1 MCGEVIRLLLL
12 KIIAVFSISASIGI
26 LYRIPRNLVLYASM
40 VGVVAWLI
48 MYYTMIVGATV
59 VLADFLASIA
69 VGIMAEILSR
79 KLRKPATIFIIP
91 GFIPLVPGGDAYTT
105 MLYMVKGQYVNGV
118 AMGMQTIL
126 TGGAIAF
133 GIFVSATMFRLIT
146 NYNIERSLEHVDKS

>member
-1 MCGEVIRLLLL
+1 MLIL
-12 KIIAVFSISASIGI
+12 KIVAVFLISASIGI
-26 LYRIPRNLVLYASM
+26 LYRIPRNLLLYASL

-59 VLADFLASIA
+59 VLADFLASIT
-69 VGIMAEILSR
+69 VGVMAEFLSR
-79 KLRKPATIFIIP
+79 VLKQPATIFIIP

-133 GIFVSATMFRLIT
+133 GIFVSATVFRLVT
-146 NYNIERSLEHVDKS
+146 NYNIERSLQNVDKS

>member
-1 MCGEVIRLLLL
+1 MLLL
-12 KIIAVFSISASIGI
+12 KILAVFLISASIGI
-26 LYRIPRNLVLYASM
+26 LYRIPRNLLLYASV

-59 VLADFLASIA
+59 VLADFLASLA
-69 VGIMAEILSR
+69 VGVMAEFLSR
-79 KLRKPATIFIIP
+79 VLKKPATIFIIP

-118 AMGMQTIL
+118 AMGMQTVL

-133 GIFVSATMFRLIT
+133 GIFVSATIFRLVT
-146 NYNIERSLEHVDKS
+146 NYNIERSLQNVDKS

>member
-1 MCGEVIRLLLL
+1 MLLL
-12 KIIAVFSISASIGI
+12 KIIAVFLISASIGI
-26 LYRIPRNLVLYASM
+26 LYRIPRNLLLYASL
-40 VGVVAWLI
+40 VGVVAWLV

-59 VLADFLASIA
+59 VLADFLASIV
-69 VGIMAEILSR
+69 VGVMAEFLSR
-79 KLRKPATIFIIP
+79 TLKKPATIFIIP

-118 AMGMQTIL
+118 AMGMQTVL

-133 GIFVSATMFRLIT
+133 GIFVSATILRLMR

>member
-1 MCGEVIRLLLL
+1 MLLL
-12 KIIAVFSISASIGI
+12 KIVAVFLISASIGI
-26 LYRIPRNLVLYASM
+26 LYRIPRNLLLYASL

-59 VLADFLASIA
+59 VLADFLASIT
-69 VGIMAEILSR
+69 VGVMAEFLSR
-79 KLRKPATIFIIP
+79 ALKKPATIFIIP

-105 MLYMVKGQYVNGV
+105 MLYMVKGQYVDGV

-133 GIFVSATMFRLIT
+133 GIFVSATLFRLVT
-146 NYNIERSLEHVDKS
+146 NYNIERSLQNVDKS